1 MTFKIRINILLLWGV
16 SVDPGC
22 KMWNPVTTI
31 QGRVGWIIQAN
42 QQCWH
47 APTLLDA
54 QKSLM
59 QKCSEKN
66 GKVPKWTQNKQE
78 VPQSRMGGLRTD
90 QSGATTKLA
99 AANPLTPTPARLE
112 AMQPLLCSRV
122 MHSSAHTANSV
133 NNFDMKQHSN
143 VWYPIEMYLWTRE
156 CAIVHISHLILQLT
170 PHGRQHFRRR
180 AFFLKLGSLWTW
192 VGLANTSER
201 INLRFFD
208 PSSDAAC
215 SVLRQH
221 QINFRLPEDPH
232 PLPRSDCTNEDEDCS
247 SCTGEQISERVVAQH
262 VYSGYLIH

>member
-54 QKSLM
+54 QKTLM
-59 QKCSEKN
+59 QKCSGKN

-122 MHSSAHTANSV
+122 KHNCTFCEQCKQLWYEAQQRVISHRNVLVDPSMRNCGHITLNFAAHTS
-133 NNFDMKQHSN
+133 
-143 VWYPIEMYLWTRE
+143 P
-156 CAIVHISHLILQLT
+156 LT
-170 PHGRQHFRRR
+170 T
-180 AFFLKLGSLWTW
+180 L
-192 VGLANTSER
+192 
-201 INLRFFD
+201 
-208 PSSDAAC
+208 
-215 SVLRQH
+215 
-221 QINFRLPEDPH
+221 
-232 PLPRSDCTNEDEDCS
+232 
-247 SCTGEQISERVVAQH
+247 
-262 VYSGYLIH
+262 